1 MKFLFILILFLA
13 SCSNNQT
20 QSNYNFKDDMTF
32 NEFKQELEKYANSDP
47 YPNIED

>member
-1 MKFLFILILFLA
+1 MKFLFIIMLFLA
-13 SCSNNQT
+13 SCSNNLT
-20 QSNYNFKDDMTF
+20 QNNYIFSDDMTF

>member
-1 MKFLFILILFLA
+1 MKFLFILMLFLA

-20 QSNYNFKDDMTF
+20 QSNYNFSVDMTF

-47 YPNIED
+47 YPNIEN

>member
-1 MKFLFILILFLA
+1 MKFLFVIMLFLA
-13 SCSNNQT
+13 SCSKNLT
-20 QSNYNFKDDMTF
+20 QNDYNFSDDMTF